1 MEKFLRKNS
10 LKNIWIQPAAGDAGG
25 SLGAPLYYWYDV
37 LGNQRE
43 YGIDMMSGSYL
54 GPSYNSDE
62 IRKKLN
68 NLGANDEEF
77 SESDLLKLV
86 AKELSNEKLLGG
98 SRAKW
103 NLVLDRWVQDQ
114 LLQIQDL
121 IKCKK
126 FESKSEI

>member
-1 MEKFLRKNS
+1 MENSKEKFF
-10 LKNIWIQPAAGDAGG
+10 KNIWIQPAAGDAGG

-68 NLGANDEEF
+68 NLGANYEEF

-86 AKELSNEKLLGG
+86 AKELSNEKAVGWFQGKMEFGPRSLG
-98 SRAKW
+98 SRSIIADPRSNKM
-103 NLVLDRWVQDQ
+103 QK
-114 LLQIQDL
+114 I
-121 IKCKK
+121 
-126 FESKSEI
+126 